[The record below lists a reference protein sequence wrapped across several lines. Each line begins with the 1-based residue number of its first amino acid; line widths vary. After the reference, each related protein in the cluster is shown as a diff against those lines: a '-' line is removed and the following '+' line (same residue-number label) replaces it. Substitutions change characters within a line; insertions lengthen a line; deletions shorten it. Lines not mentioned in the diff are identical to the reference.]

1 MTLNSSGDI
10 ANYGSLYTGS
20 QMVLNAGHTIRNYRN
35 AAMDSDGSITAT
47 GDKFVNNSN
56 VNAKGNITI
65 MANEFRNE
73 VEGGDTRVW
82 SYAGTSF
89 DGLQTPGDQDN
100 RSGAHGP
107 DHDGN
112 GEDHSGVLNWHYYED
127 SDDTEISGD
136 RTIRYHATF
145 QTKQSYSGG
154 KPNYNPKLIADGTM
168 TIQNFQNGYNLG
180 GIISATTLNI
190 TTNKSGATF
199 RNDNLA
205 IIQQIGRAHV

>member
-1 MTLNSSGDI
+1 MRISDWSSDVC
-10 ANYGSLYTGS
+10 S
-20 QMVLNAGHTIRNYRN
+20 
-35 AAMDSDGSITAT
+35 SDL
-47 GDKFVNNSN
+47 FVNNSN

-65 MANEFRNE
+65 TANEFRNE

-136 RTIRYHATF
+136 RMIRYHATF
-145 QTKQSYSGG
+145 QTKQSYSDR
-154 KPNYNPKLIADGTM
+154 KSTR
-168 TIQNFQNGYNLG
+168 
-180 GIISATTLNI
+180 LN
-190 TTNKSGATF
+190 SS
-199 RNDNLA
+199 
-205 IIQQIGRAHV
+205 H